1 MEISTHANVNGPDAI
16 LGPELAGEVESMSQY
31 NLDKMLNPQSLAV
44 IGATDRPGTVGC
56 VIMENLKSGG
66 FRGPIFPVNPKR
78 DQVLGVPAFP
88 SVGAIGKPIDL
99 ALLCIPIA
107 AVPGV
112 MEECAAAGVGSAII
126 FSAGGKEIGP
136 EGAEIEERIRSAAS
150 KNRIRLL
157 GPNCMGLSVGAIH
170 LNASFFHAMPQ
181 RGRVAFAAQS
191 GAMCSTV
198 LDYGLGERIGF
209 SHFVSVGS
217 TIDVDFADLID
228 YFGND
233 RDVSSILLY
242 IEGIRDTRKFL
253 SAARAVSRIKP
264 IIVLKSGRS
273 QAGAAAAQ
281 SHTGALAGEDL
292 VYDAA
297 FQRAGIVR
305 VKMLVDLFSCA
316 DLLDKQTLPQG
327 PNMAILTAAGGLGVM
342 MADYLAEYGL
352 EPARLRP
359 ETIKALDQYCP
370 PLWSR
375 GNPVDFTAAMKFEDI
390 PRLVSICADAEEV
403 DAISVIFV
411 PNGLFPPSCFA
422 ELMVSD
428 KVTTDKP
435 VFILLPGGEQANAGR
450 SRLTESGFPVF
461 SSPESAV
468 RSFYYLY
475 EYQRSLKMLRE
486 VPRPT
491 GTVIRVNREA
501 AKSLIHG
508 VLASGRSL
516 LTEFESK
523 SLLSGYGIPVNETLV
538 AETSIQAVEMARR
551 IGYPVAAKVHSHTIT
566 HKTDVGGI
574 RLNLSNADDV
584 IDAFDQI
591 QDSIRTHAP
600 DAHFGGVTIQKMV
613 VEKGC
618 ELILGS
624 KLDPDFG
631 PVLVFGMGGVMTEV
645 IQDRA
650 VGLPPL
656 NRLLARRMIESTKV
670 FKLLRGFRGSAPA
683 DLEMLEEILIRLGQ
697 LVTDFPEIQELDI
710 NPLLASANRTYGLD
724 ARVVV
729 GAPPRQA
736 PWHMALS
743 TYPEAYEQELECRG
757 RTLMVRPI
765 RPEDAPSLTDFLL
778 ELSERSRVGKL
789 VRRFEDFDERFV
801 ARLTQIDY
809 DRDMVLVAAT
819 GPEGTGEI
827 VGLAR
832 YFGDPDLIEAEVS
845 ITIADAWQGHGVG
858 AKLLDLILKAAR
870 KRGFK
875 KAWGLCRAQ
884 SGDMISLIKRQK
896 QAEIVSVEE
905 GLRLKLVVNLMAYE
919 G

>member
-1 MEISTHANVNGPDAI
+1 
-16 LGPELAGEVESMSQY
+16 MSQY
-31 NLDKMLNPQSLAV
+31 NLDKMLNPGSVAV
-44 IGATDRPGTVGC
+44 VGATDRPGTVGC
-56 VIMENLKSGG
+56 VIMENLKNGG
-66 FRGPIFPVNPKR
+66 FSGPIFPINPKR
-78 DQVLGVPAFP
+78 DQVLGLPAFP
-88 SVGAIGKPIDL
+88 SVGAVGKPIDL
-99 ALLCIPIA
+99 AVLCIPIA
-107 AVPGV
+107 AAPSVI
-112 MEECAAAGVGSAII
+112 EECAAAGVGSAII
-126 FSAGGKEIGP
+126 TSAGGKEIGP
-136 EGAEIEERIRSAAS
+136 EGAAVEERIRSAAS
-150 KNRIRLL
+150 KSRIRLL
-157 GPNCMGLSVGAIH
+157 GPNCMGLSVGAIN

-242 IEGIRDTRKFL
+242 IEGLRDTRKFL

-273 QAGAAAAQ
+273 HAGAAAAQ

-297 FQRAGIVR
+297 FQRAGIIR
-305 VKMLVDLFSCA
+305 VNMLVDLFSCA

-327 PNMAILTAAGGLGVM
+327 PNMVILTAAGGLGVM

-352 EPARLRP
+352 EPARMTP
-359 ETIKALDQYCP
+359 ATILALDRYCP

-375 GNPVDFTAAMKFEDI
+375 GNPVDFTAAMKFENI
-390 PRLVSICADAEEV
+390 PRLISICAEAEEI
-403 DAISVIFV
+403 DAISIIFI
-411 PNGLFPPSCFA
+411 PNGLFPPAQFA
-422 ELMVSD
+422 DLIVSN
-428 KVTTDKP
+428 KVATEKP
-435 VFILLPGGEQANAGR
+435 IFVVLPGGEQAKAGR
-450 SRLTESGFPVF
+450 SRLTENGFPVF
-461 SSPESAV
+461 FSPESAV

-475 EYQRSLKMLRE
+475 EYQRSLKMLTE

-491 GTVIRVNREA
+491 STIRVDRPA
-501 AKSLIHG
+501 ARSLIDG
-508 VLASGRSL
+508 VMGSGRTL

-523 SLLSGYGIPVNETLV
+523 ALLKAYGIPVNETHV
-538 AETSIQAVEMARR
+538 AETSIRAVELARQ
-551 IGYPVAAKVHSHTIT
+551 IGYPVAAKVHSLTIT
-566 HKTDVGGI
+566 HKSDVGGI
-574 RLNLSNADDV
+574 RLDLRNADDV

-591 QDSIRTHAP
+591 RESVRSHAP
-600 DAHFGGVTIQKMV
+600 DADFGGVTIQKMV
-613 VEKGC
+613 QENGY

-631 PVLVFGMGGVMTEV
+631 PVLVFGMGGVMTE
-645 IQDRA
+645 IFQDRA

-656 NRLLARRMIESTKV
+656 NRLLARRMIESTRV
-670 FKLLRGFRGSAPA
+670 YKLLRGFRGSGPA
-683 DLEMLEEILIRLGQ
+683 DLDLIEEILIRLGR
-697 LVTDFPEIQELDI
+697 LVSDFPEIHELDI
-710 NPLLASANRTYGLD
+710 NPLLAAERRTYALD
-724 ARVVV
+724 ARVVT
-729 GAPPRQA
+729 GSPARPA

-743 TYPEAYEQELECRG
+743 SYPEEYEEEFESREKARL
-757 RTLMVRPI
+757 TVRPI
-765 RPEDAPSLTDFLL
+765 RPEDAPSLMDFFV
-778 ELSERSRVGKL
+778 ELSEKSRVGKL

-809 DRDMVLVAAT
+809 DRDMVLVAVT
-819 GPEGTGEI
+819 GSKGSGEI

-832 YFGDPDLIEAEVS
+832 YFGDPDQIEAEVS
-845 ITIADAWQGHGVG
+845 ITIADAWQGCGVG

-875 KAWGLCRAQ
+875 KAWGLCRPQ
-884 SGDMISLIKRQK
+884 SRDMISLIERQRE
-896 QAEIVSVEE
+896 AEIVPVEE
-905 GLRLKLVVNLMAYE
+905 GLRLKLIVDLTAYL

>member
-1 MEISTHANVNGPDAI
+1 MG
-16 LGPELAGEVESMSQY
+16 QY
-31 NLDKMLNPQSLAV
+31 NLDKMFNPKSVAV
-44 IGATDRPGTVGC
+44 VGATDRPGTVGC

-66 FRGPIFPVNPKR
+66 FRGPIFPINPKR
-78 DQVLGVPAFP
+78 DQVLGLPAYS
-88 SVGAIGKPIDL
+88 SVTAVGKPIDL
-99 ALLCIPIA
+99 AVLCIPIA
-107 AVPGV
+107 AVPAV
-112 MEECAAAGVGSAII
+112 IEECGAAGVGSAII
-126 FSAGGKEIGP
+126 YSAGGKEIGE
-136 EGAEIEERIRSAAS
+136 EGAAVEERIRSAAS
-150 KNRIRLL
+150 KSRIRLL
-157 GPNCMGLSVGAIH
+157 GPNCMGLSVGSIN

-209 SHFVSVGS
+209 SHFVSVGNS

-233 RDVSSILLY
+233 RDVASILLY
-242 IEGIRDTRKFL
+242 IEGIRNTRKFL

-297 FQRAGIVR
+297 FRRAGIIR
-305 VKMLVDLFSCA
+305 VNMLVDLFSCA

-327 PNMAILTAAGGLGVM
+327 PNMAIITVAGGLGVM
-342 MADYLAEYGL
+342 MADYLAEYGM

-359 ETIKALDQYCP
+359 ETIKALDRYCP
-370 PLWSR
+370 PLWSH
-375 GNPVDFTAAMKFEDI
+375 GNPIDVTAAMKFEDI
-390 PRLVSICADAEEV
+390 PRLISICAEADEI
-403 DAISVIFV
+403 DAISVIFI
-411 PNGLFPPSCFA
+411 PNGLFPPASFA
-422 ELMVSD
+422 ELIVSD
-428 KVTTDKP
+428 KVATEKP
-435 VFILLPGGEQANAGR
+435 IFIVLPGGEQAKAGR
-450 SRLTESGFPVF
+450 NRLTESGFPIF

-468 RSFYYLY
+468 RSFRYLY
-475 EYQRSLKMLRE
+475 EYQLSLKMLAE

-491 GTVIRVNREA
+491 GAIRVDRPA
-501 AKSLIHG
+501 ARSMIDS
-508 VLASGRSL
+508 VLGSGRTL

-523 SLLSGYGIPVNETLV
+523 ALLSSYGIAVNETHV
-538 AETSIQAVEMARR
+538 AESPMRAVELARQ
-551 IGYPVAAKVHSHTIT
+551 IGYPVAAKIHSHTIT
-566 HKTDVGGI
+566 HKSDVGGI
-574 RLNLSNADDV
+574 RLDLRNADDV
-584 IDAFDQI
+584 IDAFGQI
-591 QDSIRTHAP
+591 QESVKTRAP
-600 DAHFGGVTIQKMV
+600 GEHFGGVTIQKMV
-613 VEKGC
+613 KEKGY
-618 ELILGS
+618 EVILGS

-631 PVLVFGMGGVMTEV
+631 PVLVFGMGGVMTEIV
-645 IQDRA
+645 QDRA

-656 NRLLARRMIESTKV
+656 NRLLARRMLDSTKV
-670 FKLLRGFRGSAPA
+670 FKLLKGFRGQPAA
-683 DLEMLEEILIRLGQ
+683 DLDVLEETLIRLSQ
-697 LVTDFPEIQELDI
+697 LVTDFPEIRELDI
-710 NPLLASANRTYGLD
+710 NPLLATVSGAYAVD

-729 GAPPRQA
+729 GFSATPA

-743 TYPEAYEQELECRG
+743 TYPEEFVEELQSGTRG
-757 RTLMVRPI
+757 RLLVRPI
-765 RPEDAPSLTDFLL
+765 RPEDGPSLTDFLV

-809 DRDMVLVAAT
+809 DRDMVLVAVT
-819 GPEGTGEI
+819 NPDGTGEV

-845 ITIADAWQGHGVG
+845 ITIADAWQGQGVG

-875 KAWGLCRAQ
+875 KAWGLCRPQ
-884 SGDMISLIKRQK
+884 SRDMISLIERQR
-896 QAEIVSVEE
+896 ESEVTPVEN
-905 GLRLKLVVNLMAYE
+905 GQKMKLLVDLTTYTDH
-919 G
+919 